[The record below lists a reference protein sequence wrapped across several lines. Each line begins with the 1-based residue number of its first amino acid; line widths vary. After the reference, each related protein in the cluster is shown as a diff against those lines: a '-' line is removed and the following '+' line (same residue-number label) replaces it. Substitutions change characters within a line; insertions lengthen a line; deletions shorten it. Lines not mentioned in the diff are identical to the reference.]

1 MKIRI
6 ACCDD
11 EKEQLQQYKK
21 LFANFEVR
29 YEVDLEVEYFLN
41 GEFLLERFQREK
53 YPFDLVFLDMEMPH
67 MSGLEVAREI
77 RRSGGGDVLIL
88 FLTSFPE
95 YMQESFDVRAFQYMI
110 KPVALEEF
118 ERKLKSAMEY
128 LARDE
133 KNIIVLKTESE
144 DIILRTE
151 EIYYFEKEKS
161 ARRFQVHLEN
171 EMLSARGN
179 MNDLEEQLKEMHFIR
194 THRSLL
200 VNMKHIK
207 RIRKSEMVLSNE
219 EIIPVSRR
227 KELEIKQQ
235 FMKYAILERGK

>member
-1 MKIRI
+1 M
-6 ACCDD
+6 
-11 EKEQLQQYKK
+11 
-21 LFANFEVR
+21 
-29 YEVDLEVEYFLN
+29 
-41 GEFLLERFQREK
+41 
-53 YPFDLVFLDMEMPH
+53 
-67 MSGLEVAREI
+67 
-77 RRSGGGDVLIL
+77 
-88 FLTSFPE
+88 
-95 YMQESFDVRAFQYMI
+95 
-110 KPVALEEF
+110 
-118 ERKLKSAMEY
+118 
-128 LARDE
+128 
-133 KNIIVLKTESE
+133 
-144 DIILRTE
+144 RTE

-171 EMLSARGN
+171 ETLSARGN